1 MNRGRCFS
9 LLLSA
14 IILLLA
20 NSLVACAPSST
31 LSLTYENAAYGVR
44 IKYPQDWIQGG
55 GSMGAFVVF
64 YPPKS
69 SGSFPFLE
77 ENLSISFEDLSA
89 QPMTLDAYIQLSIN
103 KPRQS
108 VTDFSLIDSSP
119 TTLAGIPAHKVV
131 FTGKHDQDSLEWL
144 QVYTII
150 GNRAYTITYIAK
162 QATYADFLGIVEQ
175 MIDSL
180 HQLAGAGVP

>member
-1 MNRGRCFS
+1 MKRLVTLLTVTVVLAT
-9 LLLSA
+9 LLLST
-14 IILLLA
+14 
-20 NSLVACAPSST
+20 ACAPSST
-31 LSLTYENAAYGVR
+31 LSLTYESAAYGVR

-89 QPMTLDAYIQLSIN
+89 QPMTLDAYVQLSIN
-103 KPRQS
+103 EPRQS
-108 VTDFSLIDSSP
+108 VTDFNLIDSSP

-150 GNRAYTITYIAK
+150 GNRAYTITCIAK